1 MRTLL
6 KIIAG
11 GSFALVALFII
22 VAADTVMD
30 AEEPAAEKRS
40 ILLGL
45 VFLSVPPAAVGGVI
59 IYSLRQ
65 SHHYQQAT
73 TEDQQA
79 ELTKQA
85 FYQLVEA
92 QGGAVTVFQ
101 FAKAADLD
109 AQAARAYL
117 DEQATA
123 FNANFEVGDNS
134 EIIYRFPV

>member
-6 KIIAG
+6 KMIAG
-11 GSFALVALFII
+11 GCFALVALFLI

-30 AEEPAAEKRS
+30 AEEPVDEKRS

-45 VFLSVPPAAVGGVI
+45 VILAGAPATVGGVI
-59 IYSLRQ
+59 TYSLWQ
-65 SHHYQQAT
+65 SHHYQKAT

-92 QGGAVTVFQ
+92 EGGAVTVFQ
-101 FAKAADLD
+101 FAKAANID

>member
-11 GSFALVALFII
+11 GSFALVALFVM
-22 VAADTVMD
+22 VAVDVVMD
-30 AEEPAAEKRS
+30 AEETAAKKRS
-40 ILLGL
+40 TFLGL
-45 VFLSVPPAAVGGVI
+45 VFLAAPPAAVGGVI
-59 IYSLRQ
+59 VHSLRQ

-73 TEDQQA
+73 AKDQQA
-79 ELTKQA
+79 AQLKQT

-101 FAKAADLD
+101 FAKAADVD
-109 AQAARAYL
+109 AQIARAYL

>member
-6 KIIAG
+6 KIIAD